1 MYFCNIDFNIHN
13 LEQLFQRKENETKCI
28 ATVNAQFIVLAN
40 TNKRYMNYINSNYS
54 TFDGEVPL
62 KEAKKRES
70 AFNDFEKLPG
80 SEIVYD
86 FAQYAKDNNL
96 RMFFLGGKQNS
107 NETAVKKIKEKYG
120 IEIEGF
126 SPDFENYPF
135 SEKFTTDCISRIE
148 TFKPDIIFVGFGA
161 PKQEFFIED
170 NIEIFKKLNVK
181 YLIGSGGTFEFV
193 SGIIPRAPKWIQK
206 AGLEGLFRLFQ
217 EFNLMRIKRL
227 LYSFRF
233 YKYIN
238 RKPDWIKQE

>member
-40 TNKRYMNYINSNYS
+40 TDKRYMNYINNNYS

-62 KEAKKRES
+62 KSAKKKDP
-70 AFNDFEKLPG
+70 AFNEFKKLPG

-96 RMFFLGGKQNS
+96 KLFFLGGKQES
-107 NETAVKKIKEKYG
+107 NTAAVKKIKEKYE

-135 SEKFTTDCISRIE
+135 SEKFTNECLNKIKE
-148 TFKPDIIFVGFGA
+148 FKPQIIFVGFGA

-170 NIEIFKKLNVK
+170 NIQVFKELGVQ

-193 SGIIPRAPKWIQK
+193 SGVIQRAPKWVQK
-206 AGLEGLFRLFQ
+206 AGLEGLFRLFK
-217 EFNLMRIKRL
+217 EFNLMRIKRII
-227 LYSFRF
+227 YSFRF
-233 YKYIN
+233 FKYIN
-238 RKPDWIKQE
+238 KEPDWKS